1 MPETKINV
9 RSPFPLKYQAS
20 NLVYVEL
27 EVYVYSGTKT
37 VDKGDRKYYFKKY
50 PIDGNDYV
58 VFELAEIIRDY
69 LVPDNNLLSNDVS
82 DYVKW
87 VQIEDS
93 IVTEYIP
100 DCTDISGFAVAQD
113 GTITYP
119 TSSSSDTIIS
129 KVEFRADADFNPGS
143 ETTPPSFGAN
153 TSGSDIS
160 RQATAYIKIPS
171 GYHGYS
177 TQDKLCVLTA
187 DQPSA
192 ATAYCKT
199 YRVTNSSST
208 ETGSLSYTSCD
219 GQQSIVYTIP
229 TNSTIDICV
238 YPADPYTF
246 GVPTISGSGVSYIDL
261 NQFCTTDTLS

>member
-1 MPETKINV
+1 MPEVKVNV

-58 VFELAEIIRDY
+58 TFELAEIIRDY

-129 KVEFRADADFNPGS
+129 LELMLTLIQDQKQHH
-143 ETTPPSFGAN
+143 
-153 TSGSDIS
+153 
-160 RQATAYIKIPS
+160 QALAQIQAVVIFL
-171 GYHGYS
+171 GRLLH
-177 TQDKLCVLTA
+177 
-187 DQPSA
+187 
-192 ATAYCKT
+192 
-199 YRVTNSSST
+199 
-208 ETGSLSYTSCD
+208 
-219 GQQSIVYTIP
+219 I
-229 TNSTIDICV
+229 
-238 YPADPYTF
+238 
-246 GVPTISGSGVSYIDL
+246 
-261 NQFCTTDTLS
+261 